1 MFNIISGYKRYK
13 RLVCLSD
20 VCYCVL
26 FWVACMHWYSTS
38 TRMELY
44 THIWWGINA
53 HLTQWWF
60 CPSHSLCVYIIMT
73 VFGSMEAVFDREI
86 TPYICVTDCLGMLE
100 CGGVCLSPSLQSH
113 IWPAYACLTLQI
125 SLMMRNKRDCS
136 CCLQG
141 VEDGNAGKMEQR
153 HHGTSSAG

>member
-1 MFNIISGYKRYK
+1 MSCMSV
-13 RLVCLSD
+13 LCLLLS
-20 VCYCVL
+20 VVL
-26 FWVACMHWYSTS
+26 SRVHALIQHIHPDG
-38 TRMELY
+38 Y
-44 THIWWGINA
+44 THIWWSINA
-53 HLTQWWF
+53 YLTQWWF
-60 CPSHSLCVYIIMT
+60 YSSHSLCVYIIMT
-73 VFGSMEAVFDREI
+73 VFGSMKAVFDCEI
-86 TPYICVTDCLGMLE
+86 TPYICVTDCPGMLE

-125 SLMMRNKRDCS
+125 SLMMRNKRDCP